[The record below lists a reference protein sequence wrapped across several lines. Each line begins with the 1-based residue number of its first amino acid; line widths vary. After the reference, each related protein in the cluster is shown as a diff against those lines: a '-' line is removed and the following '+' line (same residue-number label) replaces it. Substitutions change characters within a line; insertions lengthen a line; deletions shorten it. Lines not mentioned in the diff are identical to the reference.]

1 MNYRLMLPVSLL
13 IFSAATG
20 CQIPRTTQSAPA
32 TKGGEVIR
40 FVRFQVGPTVAYG
53 TVEGNRIESISGD
66 PFGPWQ
72 KTGKAYALKEVQV
85 LSPTVP
91 TKVLAAAG
99 NYRNH
104 LGSAKEPAHP
114 ELFFM
119 APSSVIATGEN
130 IVIPPG
136 ASNVHYEAEFVIV
149 IGKRAKNVSQEE
161 ALNYILGVTSGN
173 DVSARD
179 WQKADRQWWRAK
191 GSDTFAPCGPY
202 IISGVNYDN
211 LVMRLR
217 QNGVEKQEHRVQDM
231 IHGPAAM
238 VSFVSKHIT
247 LEPGDL
253 IFTGTS
259 GKTQKIHPGDVIEV
273 EIDGMN
279 ILRNGVQN
287 AE

>member
-1 MNYRLMLPVSLL
+1 MHRRHRLLLSLF
-13 IFSAATG
+13 IFASIIGCRTQPAVPEPSLTRGNGAA
-20 CQIPRTTQSAPA
+20 RLA
-32 TKGGEVIR
+32 
-40 FVRFQVGPTVAYG
+40 RFQVGSTIAYG
-53 TVEGNRIESISGD
+53 VVEGDRIESIDSD

-72 KTGKAYALKEVQV
+72 KTGQAYALSEVQM
-85 LSPTVP
+85 LAPTVP

-99 NYRNH
+99 NYRSH
-104 LGSAKEPAHP
+104 RQGAEDPPHP

-136 ASNVHYEAEFVIV
+136 TNDVHYEAEFVIV
-149 IGKRAKNVSQEE
+149 IGKRAKNVPEDK
-161 ALNYILGVTSGN
+161 ALDYILGVTCGN

-179 WQKADRQWWRAK
+179 WQKKDLQWWRAK
-191 GSDTFAPCGPY
+191 ASDTFAPCGPY
-202 IISGVNYDN
+202 IISGVDYDN

-217 QNGVEKQEHRVQDM
+217 QNGEQKQEHRVQDM

-259 GKTQKIHPGDVIEV
+259 GKTQQIHPGDVIEV

-279 ILRNGVQN
+279 VLRNGV
-287 AE
+287 E

>member
-1 MNYRLMLPVSLL
+1 MNHRHLLFLSLL
-13 IFSAATG
+13 ALAGAIAYQTS
-20 CQIPRTTQSAPA
+20 PA
-32 TKGGEVIR
+32 IQRPTLAKENGAIR
-40 FVRFQVGPTVAYG
+40 FARFQVGPNVAYG
-53 TVEGNRIESISGD
+53 IVEGERIESISGD
-66 PFGPWQ
+66 PFGRWQ
-72 KTGKAYALKEVQV
+72 KTGKAHALTEVQM
-85 LSPTVP
+85 LAPTVP

-99 NYRNH
+99 NYRSH
-104 LGSAKEPAHP
+104 RGDTEEPAHP

-136 ASNVHYEAEFVIV
+136 TNDVHYEAEFVIV
-149 IGKRAKNVSQEE
+149 IGKRAKNVPQSE
-161 ALNYILGVTSGN
+161 ALDYILGVTCGN

-179 WQKADRQWWRAK
+179 WQKKDVQWWRAK
-191 GSDTFAPCGPY
+191 ASDTFAPCGPY

-217 QNGVEKQEHRVQDM
+217 QNGVEMQEHRVKDM

-238 VSFVSKHIT
+238 VSFVSKHMT

-259 GKTQKIHPGDVIEV
+259 GKTQQIHPGDTIEV

-279 ILRNGVQN
+279 ILRNGVK
-287 AE
+287 AAD